1 MHSCTS
7 CGKSFKFQSI
17 LSRHRDIHN
26 PKFKVHCS
34 CGSSFTRS
42 DSLKRHQLKCIDTNN
57 NLDTSDGDCSTEKTI
72 DNHNEVKVFK
82 PSGLLESS
90 PMTEQLTTI
99 TDTHDIGVQTDEQF
113 ISKPQSLIKALLCIK
128 SKSSTQQ
135 PKNTCDDDDSESKV
149 SSDAE
154 SDEEIKPSPLLNK
167 KRKSKSRISQSR
179 SSNRVDD

>member
-90 PMTEQLTTI
+90 PMTKQLTT
-99 TDTHDIGVQTDEQF
+99 TSDTRDIGVQTDEQF
-113 ISKPQSLIKALLCIK
+113 ISKPQSYRNPTFSKNK
-128 SKSSTQQ
+128 SITLE
-135 PKNTCDDDDSESKV
+135 PKNIVTMMIQIVRCQVMQKSM
-149 SSDAE
+149 
-154 SDEEIKPSPLLNK
+154 K
-167 KRKSKSRISQSR
+167 K
-179 SSNRVDD
+179 